1 MIILIVLYA
10 NSRYMIMTVI
20 SILHL
25 FNLPNL
31 LVIIVKIWNQFI
43 KSLFLML
50 AAVAPINFAN
60 IQLRETIVDLG
71 SGAGIDILL
80 SANHVGKL
88 GKVIGIDITD
98 EMLKK
103 SRRNTKDNGHIKAEF
118 RKEDI
123 EKRIPI
129 EDNTV
134 DLVISNCVINLTNT
148 DKVSTFAEI
157 NRILKP
163 NSGGS

>member
-10 NSRYMIMTVI
+10 SSRYDNDGNIDTSSLQSTKLIGYHCKDME
-20 SILHL
+20 SIHQVAIL
-25 FNLPNL
+25 N
-31 LVIIVKIWNQFI
+31 VGCG
-43 KSLFLML
+43 
-50 AAVAPINFAN
+50 APINFAN

-71 SGAGIDILL
+71 SGAGIDVLL
-80 SANHVGKL
+80 SANRLGKL

-98 EMLKK
+98 EMLEK
-103 SRRNTKDNGHIKAEF
+103 SRRNTKDNGHIKAES

-129 EDNTV
+129 ENNTV
-134 DLVISNCVINLTNT
+134 DLVISNCVINLTTT
-148 DKVSTFAEI
+148 DKVSTFNEI